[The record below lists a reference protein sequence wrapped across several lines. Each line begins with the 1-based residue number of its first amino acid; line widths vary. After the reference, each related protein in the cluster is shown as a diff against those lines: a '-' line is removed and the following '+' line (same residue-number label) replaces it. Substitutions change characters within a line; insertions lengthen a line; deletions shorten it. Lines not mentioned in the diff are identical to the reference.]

1 VKYLLD
7 INVLIAAGHTG
18 HVHHH
23 RAIAWIHAVRNKAES
38 FCTCAITELGF
49 VRVSVQSGLQYDVAA
64 ARKALASMKASSPV
78 RFELL
83 PDRLGAESLPAF
95 AKSPD
100 RLTDGHLLALAEAS
114 GAELVTLDK
123 GIPGALLL
131 T

>member
-1 VKYLLD
+1 MKHLLD
-7 INVLIAAGHTG
+7 INTLIAAGHTA

-23 RAIAWIHAVRNKAES
+23 RAIAWIQSVRNRTES

-49 VRVSVQSGLQYDVAA
+49 VRVSVQSGLQCDVAA
-64 ARKALASMKASSPV
+64 AKTAQAVLKSSSPV
-78 RFELL
+78 QFELL
-83 PDRLGAESLPAF
+83 PDKLGADSLPAF
-95 AKSPD
+95 AKTPD
-100 RLTDGHLLALAEAS
+100 RLTDGLLLVLAAAN